1 MEIAES
7 LNLSLKSFISA
18 SFSTSLFASA
28 FSIVEI
34 FCNGHERGRREIR
47 ILMGSIEK
55 IYYGPKI
62 QCGLGRYTVAG
73 SNYGFAL
80 EVIMPWDNL

>member
-1 MEIAES
+1 
-7 LNLSLKSFISA
+7 
-18 SFSTSLFASA
+18 
-28 FSIVEI
+28 
-34 FCNGHERGRREIR
+34 
-47 ILMGSIEK
+47 MGSIEK

-80 EVIMPWDNL
+80 EVIMPWDDL